1 MSKSKDVDVYLQGE
15 LCAKAELATKLLHDI
30 GCSKWTNDAMT
41 KRAMPIYKQAR
52 DLGAWIL
59 DSDEWYT
66 ENENGIEDNDMERKQ

>member
-30 GCSKWTNDAMT
+30 AYSKWTTDAMT
-41 KRAMPIYKQAR
+41 KRVTPIYKQAR
-52 DLGAWIL
+52 DIGAWIL

-66 ENENGIEDNDMERKQ
+66 KNEHGDEDDDEED